1 MNGCFLREEAARP
14 LVSLRFPSLPRLSS
28 CSSRFDPTYSSI
40 DLFDLFLHGDG
51 FDADLRRSEIIVEI
65 IQSLRGEKNR
75 PQREE
80 VAVSSQHNLSERGGG
95 EELLGE
101 TKITRVA
108 EKAMLRRRRGVKM
121 LMEPG
126 LSGSYTDEVQ
136 TKDKVS
142 SRRRRKELSPPFGAR
157 S

>member
-1 MNGCFLREEAARP
+1 VNSCFLREEAARP

-75 PQREE
+75 PKEKRW
-80 VAVSSQHNLSERGGG
+80 SSQHNLSERGGG

-101 TKITRVA
+101 TKLTRVA
-108 EKAMLRRRRGVKM
+108 EKAMLRRR
-121 LMEPG
+121 
-126 LSGSYTDEVQ
+126 EV
-136 TKDKVS
+136 
-142 SRRRRKELSPPFGAR
+142 
-157 S
+157 